1 MTTLHQLQPPDAVG
15 RLPVVLLE
23 PGEEAHQLVQLSI
36 RLNRA
41 HGVHLKTRKIIL
53 RNMKFSCSHG
63 VAWLNGSPTHTA
75 TRAANTG
82 SIPTSL
88 IIS

>member
-36 RLNRA
+36 RLKRA
-41 HGVHLKTRKIIL
+41 HGVHLKDKKNNSPEYEVQL
-53 RNMKFSCSHG
+53 FSWRG
-63 VAWLNGSPTHTA
+63 VAQW
-75 TRAANTG
+75 
-82 SIPTSL
+82 
-88 IIS
+88 